1 MVPTMSLSVDSRED
15 PATRCGFRRS
25 GRGAGGWGSNI
36 AHVAWGR
43 WVKACASSRT
53 GRAVHPLENTYLLEL
68 GRVYAAAWNE
78 GEKAVESGQPVAA
91 ALKGVG
97 QSWDSVP
104 LSVAAW
110 KGGIFAGQS
119 EPAIGLR
126 KENGPE
132 ECRRPRDGRSRVRR
146 RAGVARVVASGG
158 CAPLRELSTVTARE
172 RGKAG
177 SPWGGGMVDGACSPA
192 PDPERP
198 PVERRPRESAPG
210 LGRSECPAKTL
221 LLQPESMGFR
231 LGTRANPSQ
240 RGRGNRE
247 DNHGGNWSDWVSKA
261 MYRRSLSRR
270 TGVLFICTYGSRWP
284 SGATS
289 VDSRTTSRHSE
300 ISGERP
306 HTAVSDV
313 CGPTERHASLRLCA
327 SEEITTLFGPSDGR
341 LGENRFP

>member
-78 GEKAVESGQPVAA
+78 GERPSNQANRSPRRSRASA
-91 ALKGVG
+91 
-97 QSWDSVP
+97 SP
-104 LSVAAW
+104 
-110 KGGIFAGQS
+110 GIPSPCRSRPGREAFSRAKVSQL
-119 EPAIGLR
+119 IGLR